1 MTKPTTTRS
10 QRAAAGLTAVL
21 AHLTASQAL
30 TVSAWE
36 ADNLA
41 AAAKLPILP
50 VGRPRKPR
58 PTECTCQGG
67 EA

>member
-1 MTKPTTTRS
+1 MTKPTRS
-10 QRAAAGLTAVL
+10 QRTAAGLTAVL
-21 AHLTASQAL
+21 VYLTPSQAL

-50 VGRPRKPR
+50 RGRPRKPR
-58 PTECTCQGG
+58 PAQCTCQGG
-67 EA
+67 QE